1 LGASVLRERVTRHE
15 NALGFLALAAL
26 WGASYPAITAAKAG
40 VDPLLMAALR
50 FDAIGVVV
58 LAYALVRGQRV
69 RPTRADLQTVLVGGV
84 GIVAVHNGLL
94 FVGQARV
101 TGAVGAVV
109 LATVPIWSVA
119 FAVAFLN
126 EARPTPTRI
135 LGILLGALGVAVLAV
150 PAPGA
155 VDSPDPVGV
164 GLLAASAI
172 AFALAAVGLRRATP
186 RLGVAARQGWMM
198 LLGGPLLHAG
208 SLLAGERQAV
218 VVSTTAVV
226 AFAYL
231 VLAAGVVGYLLY
243 FELLDRL
250 GPVEINLVGYVAPVF
265 AALVGW
271 LVLDDALSIQ
281 TVLGFVVIAVGFALV
296 KRAAIRDALA
306 DEPPPAAGD

>member
-1 LGASVLRERVTRHE
+1 MTRHE

-58 LAYALVRGQRV
+58 LAYAIARGQRV
-69 RPTRADLQTVLVGGV
+69 RPTAADARAVLVGGI
-84 GIVAVHNGLL
+84 GIIAVHNGLL
-94 FVGQARV
+94 FVGQSKV
-101 TGAVGAVV
+101 SGAVGAVV

-119 FAVAFLN
+119 FAVAFLDT
-126 EARPTPTRI
+126 ARPTPARV
-135 LGILLGALGVAVLAV
+135 LGILLGAVGVAVLAV

-155 VDSPDPVGV
+155 VDSPDPIGV
-164 GLLAASAI
+164 ALLTASAI
-172 AFALAAVGLRRATP
+172 AFALAAVGLRRETP

-198 LLGGPLLHAG
+198 LLGGPILHAA
-208 SLLAGERQAV
+208 SVLAGETQAV
-218 VVSTTAVV
+218 VVSTKALV

-243 FELLDRL
+243 FGLLDRL

-271 LVLDDALSIQ
+271 LLLDDAISIQ
-281 TVLGFVVIAVGFALV
+281 TVLGFAVIAVGFAFV
-296 KRAAIRDALA
+296 KRAAIRNALA
-306 DEPPPAAGD
+306 EDAPPATGD

>member
-1 LGASVLRERVTRHE
+1 MAADGFGRRVTRHE
-15 NALGFLALAAL
+15 NALAFLALAAL

-58 LAYALVRGQRV
+58 LAYAVVRGQPV
-69 RPTRADLQTVLVGGV
+69 RPTRADMRTVLVGGV

-94 FVGQARV
+94 FAGQARV

-119 FAVAFLN
+119 FAVMFLDD
-126 EARPTPTRI
+126 ARPTPSRVA
-135 LGILLGALGVAVLAV
+135 GILLGAVGVAVLAV
-150 PAPGA
+150 PAPDA
-155 VDSPDPVGV
+155 VDSPDPIGV
-164 GLLAASAI
+164 ALLAVSAI
-172 AFALAAVGLRRATP
+172 AFALAAVGLRRETP

-208 SLLAGERQAV
+208 SLLASESQTVAITFRVA
-218 VVSTTAVV
+218 V
-226 AFAYL
+226 AFTFL

-271 LVLDDALSIQ
+271 LLLDDALSVQ
-281 TVLGFVVIAVGFALV
+281 TVVGFAVIVVGFALV
-296 KRAAIRDALA
+296 KRAAIRDALTEDA
-306 DEPPPAAGD
+306 PPATGD

>member
-1 LGASVLRERVTRHE
+1 VSRHE

-58 LAYALVRGQRV
+58 LAYAIVRGQRI
-69 RPTRADLQTVLVGGV
+69 RPSAADARAVLVGGV

-94 FVGQARV
+94 FLGQARV

-119 FAVAFLN
+119 FAVAFLDT
-126 EARPTPTRI
+126 ARPTPSRVV
-135 LGILLGALGVAVLAV
+135 GILLGAVGVAVLAV
-150 PAPGA
+150 PAPGK
-155 VDSPDPVGV
+155 VDSPDPIGV
-164 GLLAASAI
+164 VLLTASAM
-172 AFALAAVGLRRATP
+172 AFALAAVGLRRETP

-198 LLGGPLLHAG
+198 LLGGPILHAA
-208 SLLAGERQAV
+208 SLLAGETQAV
-218 VVSTTAVV
+218 AVSTRFAV
-226 AFAYL
+226 AFTYL

-243 FELLDRL
+243 FALLDRL

-271 LVLDDALSIQ
+271 LLLDDAISLQ
-281 TVLGFVVIAVGFALV
+281 TVLGFAVIAVGFALV
-296 KRAAIRDALA
+296 KRAAIRNALT
-306 DEPPPAAGD
+306 DDPPPATGD